1 MDGTTLASVA
11 AKAWDAEVP
20 LMILRSIG
28 LLGYLRLQLRRHE
41 VVEAKPDAKHWDL
54 RLADKWPELDEFC
67 RSFDMGGLDD
77 RAHRHVPFVV
87 ILSQR
92 MEAWRAAHGGR
103 APKSMAEKNDFK
115 ASVKAASRYF
125 ADELN
130 FQEAVSN
137 SYMAYADSAV
147 GYEVAEMAAGARKNP
162 PTNADASN
170 FSFLVAALGDFIE
183 NEGNGK
189 YGPLAG
195 PLPDMTS
202 DTEPYVKLQTIYKR
216 KAERDMAALADHL
229 SQRLA
234 AAGKPAHTVPLEELA
249 IFCKNIRNLQIV
261 STSSYAAEM
270 APGATVHHEA
280 VMMGSLEPASPP
292 AQTPVFWYLAL
303 RALNDAQL
311 GGGEPTAEEVW
322 RRLSEAK
329 EALQSNGMDLS
340 ALTEAHAQEMLRFYG
355 LEPHVTAAIMGGAAS
370 QEAVKIITKQYVVL
384 NSTLI
389 YNGVASTMSVLEV

>member
-1 MDGTTLASVA
+1 
-11 AKAWDAEVP
+11 
-20 LMILRSIG
+20 
-28 LLGYLRLQLRRHE
+28 
-41 VVEAKPDAKHWDL
+41 
-54 RLADKWPELDEFC
+54 
-67 RSFDMGGLDD
+67 
-77 RAHRHVPFVV
+77 
-87 ILSQR
+87 
-92 MEAWRAAHGGR
+92 
-103 APKSMAEKNDFK
+103 
-115 ASVKAASRYF
+115 
-125 ADELN
+125 
-130 FQEAVSN
+130 
-137 SYMAYADSAV
+137 MAYADSAV
-147 GYEVAEMAAGARKNP
+147 GYEVAEMAAGARKYARFASRRDHWSMRPRAFTQPHTHPHSHSLSRNP

-340 ALTEAHAQEMLRFYG
+340 AL
-355 LEPHVTAAIMGGAAS
+355 V
-370 QEAVKIITKQYVVL
+370 
-384 NSTLI
+384 ST
-389 YNGVASTMSVLEV
+389 GSTRSPQP